1 MFSFQT
7 IRYNKRTLEVI
18 HNEIHKLKNQKLIF
32 KKISQKPSFLDK
44 IVYKNISF
52 GYSNKIHLFEDGNF
66 FINKGDLVGIT
77 GESGSGKSSLLDI
90 MIGLLNPKEGEI
102 YLDDKKIDNSTWQ
115 NICGYVSQNL
125 FFYNDTISKN
135 IAFGESED
143 AIDHDRIN
151 FCLKI
156 CALEKFIKENKN
168 GVNTIIGENGNRLSG
183 GQRQRLGIARALYRN
198 PEILFLDEA
207 TNALD
212 EDLETKVI
220 NSIQTFKPSITIVLV
235 SHNKKLIKM
244 CNNVIEVRDK
254 VLIQNIKKL
263 KYYSKNIAIII
274 QMVLV
279 IQLIKF

>member
-1 MFSFQT
+1 
-7 IRYNKRTLEVI
+7 
-18 HNEIHKLKNQKLIF
+18 
-32 KKISQKPSFLDK
+32 
-44 IVYKNISF
+44 
-52 GYSNKIHLFEDGNF
+52 
-66 FINKGDLVGIT
+66 
-77 GESGSGKSSLLDI
+77 

-254 VLIQNIKKL
+254 VLIQNIKK
-263 KYYSKNIAIII
+263 N
-274 QMVLV
+274 
-279 IQLIKF
+279 